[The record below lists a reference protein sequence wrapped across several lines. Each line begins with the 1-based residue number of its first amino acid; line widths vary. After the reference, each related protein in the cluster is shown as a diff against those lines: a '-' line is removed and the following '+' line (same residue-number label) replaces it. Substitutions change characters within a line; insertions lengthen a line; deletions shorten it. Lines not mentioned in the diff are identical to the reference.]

1 MKYSGRCRGLR
12 YAPASNP
19 RFLEKAARVAAND
32 HPIEQMHV
40 VAARRVVG
48 LVEAIEKTHS
58 AQA

>member
-1 MKYSGRCRGLR
+1 MKYSGRCRSRL

-19 RFLEKAARVAAND
+19 RFLEKAAGVAAND

-40 VAARRVVG
+40 VVARRVVG
-48 LVEAIEKTHS
+48 RVEAIEKTHS

>member
-1 MKYSGRCRGLR
+1 MKYSGRCRSML

-19 RFLEKAARVAAND
+19 RFLEKAARVSAND

-40 VAARRVVG
+40 VAARRVVS

>member
-1 MKYSGRCRGLR
+1 ML

-19 RFLEKAARVAAND
+19 RFLEKAATVTAND

-40 VAARRVVG
+40 VAARRVVS

>member
-1 MKYSGRCRGLR
+1 MLC
-12 YAPASNP
+12 APANNP

-40 VAARRVVG
+40 VAARRVIG
-48 LVEAIEKTHS
+48 RVEAIEKTHS